1 MSVAVSYELW
11 NDICDFFATLVAPC
25 KECVR
30 GNPVRCWRSDCAA
43 FPFRD
48 LARRIVMVS
57 AHAPVHVPR
66 HVAIENEILDAL
78 HRFGGMP
85 VYPSQIILATT
96 HSKVDKTRAISRL
109 VRQGRIVEER
119 INDYTRRI
127 SLPTNGN
134 PKGKNNNEPT
144 KPTDRGGI
152 ARRTPARELGAGS
165 PNACAVSQCEQTV
178 RD

>member
-1 MSVAVSYELW
+1 MSIAVPHELW
-11 NDICDFFATLVAPC
+11 NDIRDFFAALVASC
-25 KECVR
+25 KDCVR
-30 GNPVRCWRSDCAA
+30 GNPIRCWNSDCAA

-48 LARRIVMVS
+48 LARRIVAVS
-57 AHAPVHVPR
+57 VHAPVHVPR
-66 HVAIENEILDAL
+66 HVAVENEILDAL
-78 HRFGGMP
+78 HRCGGGP
-85 VYPSQIILATT
+85 VYPSQIALTT
-96 HSKVDKTRAISRL
+96 TRSKVDKSHAISRL
-109 VRQGRIVEER
+109 IKQGRIVEER

-152 ARRTPARELGAGS
+152 ARRSPARELGAGS